1 MEKSANKRWKES
13 GSTLT
18 FKEWID
24 RENKKNNSFEG
35 DFIPYKNA
43 NASGLE
49 PIGDNSVQQTI
60 NQANQE
66 LIDASGYKTN
76 ANKANVFGLN
86 QGVLIFSG
94 LLIVGSL
101 TYYFYKNK
109 KK

>member
-24 RENKKNNSFEG
+24 RENKKNNSFDG

-43 NASGLE
+43 
-49 PIGDNSVQQTI
+49 IGIDSVSSDSIQQTI
-60 NQANQE
+60 DVANKD
-66 LIDASGYKTN
+66 LIDASGYKTS
-76 ANKANVFGLN
+76 ANSANVFGLN

-94 LLIVGSL
+94 LLILGSL
-101 TYYFYKNK
+101 TYYFYKSK